1 MWLILS
7 KLHTILQRLLKNTLN
22 KRDKKRRDED
32 KLVSSKTFSL
42 VAKMAY
48 VCLFLS
54 MVVMRHWPLYQ
65 LDIKNAFLHGD
76 LE

>member
-32 KLVSSKTFSL
+32 KLVSSKTMYI
-42 VAKMAY
+42 A
-48 VCLFLS
+48 C
-54 MVVMRHWPLYQ
+54 
-65 LDIKNAFLHGD
+65 
-76 LE
+76 

>member
-54 MVVMRHWPLYQ
+54 MVVMRH
-65 LDIKNAFLHGD
+65 
-76 LE
+76 

>member
-1 MWLILS
+1 MSLILS

-54 MVVMRHWPLYQ
+54 MVVMRH
-65 LDIKNAFLHGD
+65 
-76 LE
+76 